1 MIKTITRIFTGFSG
15 SRQAAPLTA
24 AKDNPATIEDG
35 SENSF
40 RRQLIS
46 TVMRDL
52 MHRHGMPPQW
62 IDCQMMMVSSR
73 TRGSGMYL
81 RLVVRHW
88 DARLMDY
95 ASAFQKELMTDIKQF
110 EPLSANWLYG
120 VSWQL
125 EVDSCCPYTTLP
137 GESFWQQS
145 KPAPELDTE
154 QKSHREPVQN
164 QAESVKSAELNRLF
178 AARDRELNAQTGQDG
193 LSAGYEKTQPMPLP
207 EPQAHTKSR

>member
-1 MIKTITRIFTGFSG
+1 MIKTITRIFAEFSA
-15 SRQAAPLTA
+15 SRQPAPLA
-24 AKDNPATIEDG
+24 AVKDNPATIEDG

-40 RRQLIS
+40 RRQLVG
-46 TVMRDL
+46 TVARDL
-52 MHRHGMPPQW
+52 MRRHGMPAHW

-110 EPLSANWLYG
+110 EPLAANWLYG

-125 EVDSCCPYTTLP
+125 EIDDCCPYTVLP
-137 GESFWQQS
+137 GGSFWQES
-145 KPAPELDTE
+145 KPSPESE
-154 QKSHREPVQN
+154 KPKPCGGPAQA
-164 QAESVKSAELNRLF
+164 QAESVESAELNRLF
-178 AARDRELNAQTGQDG
+178 ATRDRELHAQTGQDRV
-193 LSAGYEKTQPMPLP
+193 SAEYERTQPMPLL
-207 EPQAHTKSR
+207 EPKIHAKNR

>member
-1 MIKTITRIFTGFSG
+1 MIKTITRIFAEFSA
-15 SRQAAPLTA
+15 SRQPAPLA
-24 AKDNPATIEDG
+24 AVKDSPATIEDG

-40 RRQLIS
+40 RRQLVG
-46 TVMRDL
+46 TVARDL
-52 MHRHGMPPQW
+52 MRRHGMPAHW

-125 EVDSCCPYTTLP
+125 EIDDCCPYTTLP
-137 GESFWQQS
+137 SGSFWQES
-145 KPAPELDTE
+145 NP
-154 QKSHREPVQN
+154 HGEPVQD
-164 QAESVKSAELNRLF
+164 QAESVKSVELNRLF
-178 AARDRELNAQTGQDG
+178 ATRDQRLHAQTGQDRVG
-193 LSAGYEKTQPMPLP
+193 IDYERTQPMPLL
-207 EPQAHTKSR
+207 EPKINTKSR

>member
-1 MIKTITRIFTGFSG
+1 MIKTITRIFAGFSG
-15 SRQAAPLTA
+15 SRPVAPLA
-24 AKDNPATIEDG
+24 AVKDSPATIEDG

-40 RRQLIS
+40 RRQLVG
-46 TVMRDL
+46 TVTRDL
-52 MHRHGMPPQW
+52 MRRHGLPAHW

-110 EPLSANWLYG
+110 EPMSANWLYG

-125 EVDSCCPYTTLP
+125 EIDDCCPYTTLP
-137 GESFWQQS
+137 SGGFWQES
-145 KPAPELDTE
+145 NPEPEPEPHRGPA
-154 QKSHREPVQN
+154 QG
-164 QAESVKSAELNRLF
+164 QADSVKSAELNRLF
-178 AARDRELNAQTGQDG
+178 ATRDQELNAQMGQDRV
-193 LSAGYEKTQPMPLP
+193 SADYEKTQPMPLL
-207 EPQAHTKSR
+207 EQQAHTKSR